1 MAETAVIDVK
11 AGASKA
17 LEITGRI
24 DEIGNLEGAAGE
36 RRVSLKRQFLKR
48 NVRVTLYG
56 GPGFVRA
63 ATARIGE
70 IVR

>member
-1 MAETAVIDVK
+1 MADTVVFDVK
-11 AGASKA
+11 AGAKKA
-17 LEITGRI
+17 LEIAGRI
-24 DEIGNLEGAAGE
+24 DEIVNLEGAAGE

-48 NVRVTLYG
+48 NIRVTLYG

-70 IVR
+70 IAR